1 MKSRLKRVIED
12 LRYKQIV
19 KNQTEVADK
28 LGYTKTYLSRLLN
41 GHETITRSVAEKM
54 ETMFSVDADWLLS
67 GEGQMFKSDSQ
78 NTDNSAVNESHTSY
92 ETSNDKKKNQ
102 PKDDA
107 SEEFI
112 NDLLLNLQ
120 FTNPELY
127 QMISRILGIME
138 HANTNASRAIGVAE
152 EANRTART
160 TAESNLILA
169 RAIESLS
176 NTARLEGGG
185 EYPKSAAS

>member
-176 NTARLEGGG
+176 KTARLEGGG
-185 EYPKSAAS
+185 EYPKSAAR